1 MICKKCGEAFTL
13 QPGKPGLANVCPTCT
28 EPPEAHARKV
38 ELRAA
43 DQKAAVDAERA
54 NKRNREE
61 AEREKREL
69 AAMGFEVVQRFR
81 VEIPVESK
89 RQPSVVTER
98 DTMRRIRE
106 AIEKGTLV
114 QPFRPADVNRALGID
129 YAGVFLPKHRVGNPG
144 GFTEHFVQI
153 QRGLYRLT

>member
-1 MICKKCGEAFTL
+1 MICKKCGEAFTPK
-13 QPGKPGLANVCPTCT
+13 PGKPGFANVCPNCT
-28 EPPEAHARKV
+28 ESPQSHAKKI
-38 ELRAA
+38 EMRAA
-43 DQKAAVDAERA
+43 DQKALASAERA
-54 NKRNREE
+54 NKRSREE

-81 VEIPVESK
+81 VEVPVNTK
-89 RQPSVVTER
+89 RQLSVVAER

-106 AIEKGTLV
+106 AVESGTLV

-144 GFTEHFVQI
+144 KFTQHFVRI
-153 QRGLYRLT
+153 ERGLYRLK